1 MSDKIKVVV
10 QPTSP
15 TTDQKVKEVIESIV
29 NLIKAKHLG

>member
-15 TTDQKVKEVIESIV
+15 TNDQKVKEVIESIIT
-29 NLIKAKHLG
+29 LIKDKHLG

>member
-15 TTDQKVKEVIESIV
+15 TNDQKVKEVIESIV
-29 NLIKAKHLG
+29 TLIKEKHLG